1 MHAWFTEPTA
11 HAALAKEAMEA
22 EDPGTLIQRP
32 VYATEGVAA
41 TAALAARAGWAST
54 LPVWAAAEASAGNP
68 TRQHTQAERAGWS
81 SYARGPDEREAA
93 ATH

>member
-1 MHAWFTEPTA
+1 
-11 HAALAKEAMEA
+11 MEV
-22 EDPGTLIQRP
+22 EDPETLIQRP
-32 VYATEGVAA
+32 VYAMEVAA
-41 TAALAARAGWAST
+41 TAALAAHAGWAST
-54 LPVWAAAEASAGNP
+54 LPAWAAAEASAGNP